1 MTSIIPA
8 TTSAAERPA
17 HPPTIPVVFT
27 GRAGEYFGI
36 WIVNILLSIITL
48 GIYSAWAKVRTQKY
62 FHQHTSIDGRSF
74 DYHATGMQILIGR
87 AIIVAAAIAYVA
99 VSNLAP
105 GLSMF
110 VFLVYFLAGP
120 WLIVRSLRFK
130 AVVTT
135 WSGVR
140 FRFEGEYGRAFKV
153 FALYPI
159 LVAISLYLILPFLSR
174 AIKRYI
180 INGHSLGGSHFSFD
194 TEIGPFYRAFLWAI
208 LGSIVCAALGFAIAT
223 IIATLAKSLPEK
235 WLSDISRL

>member
-1 MTSIIPA
+1 MLFAVIKIVPC
-8 TTSAAERPA
+8 
-17 HPPTIPVVFT
+17 VFF
-27 GRAGEYFGI
+27 AFC
-36 WIVNILLSIITL
+36 
-48 GIYSAWAKVRTQKY
+48 
-62 FHQHTSIDGRSF
+62 
-74 DYHATGMQILIGR
+74 IGR
-87 AIIVAAAIAYVA
+87 LSELNDTDGVQYKDKWASVLFVCNLVGVAYVA